1 MSWFIMFIMMLDPN
15 GGREYYT
22 ITNYAFESEAECI
35 AFVGEP
41 TTNAVL
47 KDHIKTVYPI
57 TPVENV
63 YCIRQDVLNKVMEE
77 LEKK

>member
-1 MSWFIMFIMMLDPN
+1 MFVMMLSPN
-15 GGREYYT
+15 SGREYYT
-22 ITNYAFESEAECI
+22 ITNYAFESNAECV

-41 TTNAVL
+41 ITNAAL

-63 YCIRQDVLNKVMEE
+63 YCVRQDVLNKVMEE